1 MKKEKKYVMA
11 IIKIPIEVFDEEGTH
26 DIMND
31 RITIEIE
38 PCLQLPE
45 PNTLDNID
53 LLSQIFST
61 KKDIPTVS
69 TELAIV
75 KQPESQLEPE
85 QSPETIE
92 PNLENSTQIL
102 HHEKIPKHPKTREN
116 ITFKR
121 YPSNSK
127 HKLSHTCRTY
137 K

>member
-1 MKKEKKYVMA
+1 MA

-38 PCLQLPE
+38 PCLHLPE

-53 LLSQIFST
+53 LLSQIFSAQ
-61 KKDIPTVS
+61 KDIPIDS
-69 TELAIV
+69 TELAIAE
-75 KQPESQLEPE
+75 QPESQLEPE
-85 QSPETIE
+85 PEPEQSPETVD

-102 HHEKIPKHPKTREN
+102 HHEKIPKHPKSREN

>member
-1 MKKEKKYVMA
+1 
-11 IIKIPIEVFDEEGTH
+11 
-26 DIMND
+26 MND

-75 KQPESQLEPE
+75 KQPESQLESQSEPE
-85 QSPETIE
+85 QSPETRD